1 MGSLNLKGYLK
12 CKKRENKKKYNS
24 IVNIN
29 KEIKNSKENE
39 NINGNNEKE
48 KTKKGLINEKKEDNK
63 SKELI
68 DDEIENKEN
77 VDNHIDNK
85 VYVFKLDK
93 HNESN
98 QEEGI
103 EEENEDKRKEDKPKE
118 LIDKESESK
127 ADEKIQNEEFIVE
140 NENKKDDISH
150 NEVLFVKNE
159 NKDNENK
166 QKELIDEENE
176 SKNIEN
182 KDYEVLVVKSKNKIN
197 ENSKVEEINEE
208 MDNKDNE
215 NNKEEKGEFKVILI
229 GLNNIGATCYMNS
242 TLQCLSNTDELTKF
256 FLNEFIYEPNN
267 SKKIMSNEYY
277 NLIKNLWNK
286 NNNNKPFS
294 PNEFKE
300 TLSNEN
306 PLFKGIAANDS
317 KDLINFLIERF
328 HNELKEVNNEN
339 NINYDYNPNDQLNEQ
354 KMIEIFKNEFK
365 ERYNSIISKLFY
377 GILEIKSQCQGCKL
391 IKYNFQVF
399 SFIEFPLEKVNQ
411 YCFNTGKRLNYNTN
425 NNNNKNPNI
434 DLIECFEYYQNTELM
449 AGDNQMYC
457 NICNQNCDS
466 LYQNLLYSTPNKLII
481 NLNRGRG
488 AVYECN
494 VNFPEILDISNFVSS
509 KDGNT
514 VYELY
519 AVICHIGP
527 SSMSGHFVA
536 YCRNRMDFKWYL
548 YNDAFVTLCENG
560 NEYKKGMPYILF
572 YQNIIVG

>member
-1 MGSLNLKGYLK
+1 MYIFKF
-12 CKKRENKKKYNS
+12 NKN
-24 IVNIN
+24 
-29 KEIKNSKENE
+29 
-39 NINGNNEKE
+39 
-48 KTKKGLINEKKEDNK
+48 
-63 SKELI
+63 
-68 DDEIENKEN
+68 
-77 VDNHIDNK
+77 
-85 VYVFKLDK
+85 
-93 HNESN
+93 NESN
-98 QEEGI
+98 QEEGT

-118 LIDKESESK
+118 LIDKESENK
-127 ADEKIQNEEFIVE
+127 ADENVHNEKFVVE
-140 NENKKDDISH
+140 NENKKEEINH
-150 NEVLFVKNE
+150 KEALFVKNE
-159 NKDNENK
+159 NKNNDNENK

-176 SKNIEN
+176 NKNIEN
-182 KDYEVLVVKSKNKIN
+182 KDYEVLVVKSKNKKN
-197 ENSKVEEINEE
+197 ENKKIEDINEEIN
-208 MDNKDNE
+208 NKDNK
-215 NNKEEKGEFKVILI
+215 NKEEKEEFKVIII

-256 FLNEFIYEPNN
+256 FLNEFKYEPNN

-328 HNELKEVNNEN
+328 HNELNQVNNEINVN
-339 NINYDYNPNDQLNEQ
+339 NDYNQNVQLNEQ
-354 KMIEIFKNEFK
+354 KMLELFKNEFK
-365 ERYNSIISKLFY
+365 ERYNSIISQLFY
-377 GILEIKSQCQGCKL
+377 GILEIKSQCQGCKF

-411 YCFNTGKRLNYNTN
+411 YCFNTGKRLNYNI

-434 DLIECFEYYQNTELM
+434 DLIECFEYYQNTDLM
-449 AGDNQMYC
+449 TGDNQMYC
-457 NICNQNCDS
+457 NICNKNCDS
-466 LYQNLLYSTPNKLII
+466 LYQNLLYSTPNKLIINLLII

-494 VNFPEILDISNFVSS
+494 VNFPEILDISNFVYS

-536 YCRNRMDFKWYL
+536 YCKNRMDYKWYL

-572 YQNIIVG
+572 YQNIIIG